1 MAKKNTKSSN
11 INHQDKL
18 QHIEFTQDGVVKFA
32 LWRKATQRK
41 LWESMQQFADIYST
55 KISK

>member
-32 LWRKATQRK
+32 LWYRATIN
-41 LWESMQQFADIYST
+41 LNG
-55 KISK
+55 